1 MIANFLEYFYTSK
14 FDDKTILINQDKS
27 YTIADLKILIKDKI
41 QNPQNRPINFSK
53 CSIFEFIVEFIARI
67 FIQEEIN
74 LYQDLAPIDKNSEF
88 DFISINPNK
97 VDICFS
103 TSGSSGNPKVVV
115 KTLANLV
122 AESQDILSQFPE
134 LRNMEFVSTTTLN
147 HLFGF
152 TFHFMLP
159 LNGGGMIN
167 CDSISIPEDI
177 NKKDVCLI
185 STPSFLEI
193 LAKYNYKLQKN
204 PKIIISA
211 GAELKSEIF
220 TYTKSISTKTIEIY
234 GSTETGVMAFRMDS
248 EAMFKLFCNIN
259 LLKSNGSICI
269 ETPYSKNSPVI
280 VQDKIELL
288 PNQYIKFLGRNDRV
302 YKVREKRISAEILE
316 NLIRKNPHVKDVYTF
331 KWENKLASLG
341 VLSDSGLEYLY
352 KYGMV
357 ELIKNIKSS
366 LLENVDI
373 IPQKWKFWDEIPHSE
388 NGKIK
393 ISEIFELFSLNLSMP
408 LPVKRQMEKDFAIIS
423 LYFYKNCNFF
433 KGHFDGFHIV
443 PGIVQLFLAQYY
455 SSKIFKIPNISGQ
468 YRKIKFK
475 NIIKPDKVINLVLE
489 RTAKGIVYSYKD
501 EEKIYSSGVLPLV
514 GFEGKD

>member
-1 MIANFLEYFYTSK
+1 
-14 FDDKTILINQDKS
+14 
-27 YTIADLKILIKDKI
+27 
-41 QNPQNRPINFSK
+41 
-53 CSIFEFIVEFIARI
+53 
-67 FIQEEIN
+67 
-74 LYQDLAPIDKNSEF
+74 
-88 DFISINPNK
+88 
-97 VDICFS
+97 
-103 TSGSSGNPKVVV
+103 
-115 KTLANLV
+115 
-122 AESQDILSQFPE
+122 
-134 LRNMEFVSTTTLN
+134 
-147 HLFGF
+147 
-152 TFHFMLP
+152 
-159 LNGGGMIN
+159 
-167 CDSISIPEDI
+167 
-177 NKKDVCLI
+177 
-185 STPSFLEI
+185 
-193 LAKYNYKLQKN
+193 
-204 PKIIISA
+204 
-211 GAELKSEIF
+211 
-220 TYTKSISTKTIEIY
+220 
-234 GSTETGVMAFRMDS
+234 
-248 EAMFKLFCNIN
+248 
-259 LLKSNGSICI
+259 
-269 ETPYSKNSPVI
+269 
-280 VQDKIELL
+280 
-288 PNQYIKFLGRNDRV
+288 
-302 YKVREKRISAEILE
+302 
-316 NLIRKNPHVKDVYTF
+316 
-331 KWENKLASLG
+331 
-341 VLSDSGLEYLY
+341 
-352 KYGMV
+352 MV

>member
-1 MIANFLEYFYTSK
+1 MIAKFLEYFYTSK

-27 YTIADLKILIKDKI
+27 YTIADLKILIKDRI

-159 LNGGGMIN
+159 LNGGGIIN

-193 LAKYNYKLQKN
+193 LAKYNYKPQKN

-234 GSTETGVMAFRMDS
+234 GSTETGVMAFRLDS

-259 LLKSNGSICI
+259 LLKSNGSICV

-288 PNQYIKFLGRNDRV
+288 PNQHIKFVGRNDRV
-302 YKVREKRISAEILE
+302 YKVQEKRISAEILE
-316 NLIRKNPHVKDVYTF
+316 NLIRENSYIKDVYTF
-331 KWENKLASLG
+331 KLENKLACLG
-341 VLSDSGLEYLY
+341 VLSSSGLEYLY

-357 ELIKNIKSS
+357 ELIKRIKSS
-366 LLENVDI
+366 IIGQVDI
-373 IPQKWKFWDEIPHSE
+373 IPQKWKFWDEIPHSA

-393 ISEIFELFSLNLSMP
+393 VAEIFELFNLNLSMP
-408 LPVKRQMEKDFAIIS
+408 LPVKRQIEKDFAIIS

-443 PGIVQLFLAQYY
+443 PGVVQLFLAQYY
-455 SSKIFKIPNISGQ
+455 SSKIFKISNISGQ

-475 NIIKPDKVINLVLE
+475 NIIKPDKVINLELE
-489 RTAKGIVYSYKD
+489 KSAKGIVYTYKD
-501 EEKIYSSGVLPLV
+501 DEKIYSSGVLPVV
-514 GFEGKD
+514 GLERKD